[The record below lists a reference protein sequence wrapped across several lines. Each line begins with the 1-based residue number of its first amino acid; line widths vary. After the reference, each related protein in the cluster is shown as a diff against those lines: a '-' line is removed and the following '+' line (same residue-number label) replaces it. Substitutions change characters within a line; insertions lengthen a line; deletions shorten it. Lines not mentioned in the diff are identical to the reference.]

1 MSPNKGETI
10 YCRNYTLK
18 DIEKVAR
25 EIVEHTVSYPKL
37 WLWDAEM
44 GAGKTTM
51 VAAICRK
58 LGSNDIVNSP
68 TYGFV
73 NIYDSPKGNICHIDA
88 YRIEDESEA
97 VSIGLEDYLF
107 DEDNYCFVEWPSKIS
122 TLFPER
128 YLYCNLVKIS
138 DKEREI
144 YIISIP

>member
-1 MSPNKGETI
+1 
-10 YCRNYTLK
+10 
-18 DIEKVAR
+18 
-25 EIVEHTVSYPKL
+25 
-37 WLWDAEM
+37 M

-51 VAAICRK
+51 VAAICK
-58 LGSNDIVNSP
+58 LLGSNDMVNSP

-73 NIYDSPKGNICHIDA
+73 NIYSSPKGNICHIDA
-88 YRIEDESEA
+88 YRLHDESEA
-97 VSIGLEDYLF
+97 ISIGIEDYLF

-144 YIISIP
+144 HIISIP